1 MDFRKFFMGMD
12 PEARKNYGERVGL
25 SPHYILCHLVGEPPR
40 KCPPLDTIMKMIDA
54 SDGKVSEP
62 EMIAHF
68 KRRKPRKGEQEAA
81 AA

>member
-1 MDFRKFFMGMD
+1 MDFRKYFMGLD
-12 PEARKNYGERVGL
+12 TEARKSFGEQVGL

-40 KCPPLDTIMKMIDA
+40 KCPPLDTLMKMVDA

-68 KRRKPRKGEQEAA
+68 KQRRARKGEPEAA

>member
-1 MDFRKFFMGMD
+1 MEFRKFFMGLT
-12 PEARKNYGERVGL
+12 PESRKDFGEQVGL

-40 KCPPLDTIMKMIDA
+40 KCPPLDTIMKMVEA

-68 KRRKPRKGEQEAA
+68 KQRRPKPVENNTATA
-81 AA
+81 